1 MYKLSRSEGFGEEV
15 KRRIMLGTLVLSAEH
30 QEAYFTKAQQV
41 RRLIN
46 TFTAQLLTDFDYLM
60 LPTTPTTAFAFGA
73 HKDDPVAMYL
83 EDLFTVHASVAGV
96 PAISIPNG
104 TDDAGLP
111 IGLQIVANAFK
122 EAELY
127 AFSQYLSIF
136 TI

>member
-1 MYKLSRSEGFGEEV
+1 MYRLSRSEGFGEEV
-15 KRRIMLGTLVLSAEH
+15 KRRIMLGTFVLSAGY

-46 TFTAQLLTDFDYLM
+46 TFTEQLLTDFDYLM

-111 IGLQIVANAFK
+111 IGLQVVTNAFK

-127 AFSQYLSIF
+127 AFSEYLSTF
-136 TI
+136 T